1 MARIK
6 DWRNEIGRLDADEI
20 DELIQSLNQIGS
32 WPIFAREYG
41 ELRPIVTMLQARADF
56 LTSIDNDTAKCLAC
70 SYRVEGICPLPGG
83 SEVPE

>member
-6 DWRNEIGRLDADEI
+6 EWREEIERLDADEI
-20 DELIQSLNQIGS
+20 DDLITSFNDLGS

-41 ELRPIVTMLQARADF
+41 ELSPIVTMLQARADF
-56 LTSIDNDTAKCLAC
+56 LASIDADTAKCLAC